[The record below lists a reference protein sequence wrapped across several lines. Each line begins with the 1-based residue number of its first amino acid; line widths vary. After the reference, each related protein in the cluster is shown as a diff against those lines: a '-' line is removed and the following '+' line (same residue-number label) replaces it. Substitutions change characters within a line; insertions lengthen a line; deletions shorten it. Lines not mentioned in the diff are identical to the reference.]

1 MWCVHMNFRPKI
13 AVLLSSHVLR
23 NHAHG
28 CSQSWSLTCVIPEG
42 LCVLSLFLCLKIYS
56 SGIKK
61 SSPCKKKRLLHVSQ
75 LWFSPNQDV
84 SYSHN
89 STQLS
94 FDVFNRDG
102 GVSHRNNILCCK
114 KTQPKKQSVTKQV
127 TNAWTYL
134 FWVIYTG
141 LIRTQRTQ
149 FN

>member
-13 AVLLSSHVLR
+13 AVLLSSHILR

-28 CSQSWSLTCVIPEG
+28 CSQCWSLTCLIPEG
-42 LCVLSLFLCLKIYS
+42 LCVLSLCLCLKIYF
-56 SGIKK
+56 SGIKM
-61 SSPCKKKRLLHVSQ
+61 SSPLKKKILHVSQ
-75 LWFSPNQDV
+75 LRFSPNQDV
-84 SYSHN
+84 SYSDN

-94 FDVFNRDG
+94 FDVFNCDG

-114 KTQPKKQSVTKQV
+114 KTQPKKLCVTKQV
-127 TNAWTYL
+127 TKVWTYL